1 MSTKHTADSV
11 CRGKGRPRAFDRAQA
26 LHSALKI
33 FWKQG
38 YEPASVA
45 ELCKAMEINPPSLYA
60 TFGNKASLF
69 LEALRHYEH
78 TYWDA
83 PAKHFLAEPDVYTAV
98 ANFFRESAQILLSP
112 EMEPMER
119 KLNVLRQTLEK
130 RELEAKLAEER
141 KNNLVMYLA
150 HDIRTPLTSVIGYL
164 SLLEEAPDMP
174 PEQKAKYVH
183 ITLEKANR
191 LEGLIQEFFEITRY
205 NIQQIR
211 LDKEWIDLYYMLV
224 QMIEEFYPLM
234 AEKGNRAALHST
246 ENIKIFGDP
255 TKLARVFNN
264 ILKNAIAYSAP
275 NTPISICVEELP
287 TAGLDEE
294 ETATGDR
301 KIRISFRN
309 QGMTIPQDKLT
320 AIFDKF
326 YRMDEARNSNT
337 GGAGLGLAIAREIV
351 TLHEGKIYA
360 ASEKGE
366 VVFCVE
372 LPHAA
377 E

>member
-1 MSTKHTADSV
+1 
-11 CRGKGRPRAFDRAQA
+11 
-26 LHSALKI
+26 
-33 FWKQG
+33 
-38 YEPASVA
+38 
-45 ELCKAMEINPPSLYA
+45 
-60 TFGNKASLF
+60 
-69 LEALRHYEH
+69 
-78 TYWDA
+78 
-83 PAKHFLAEPDVYTAV
+83 
-98 ANFFRESAQILLSP
+98 
-112 EMEPMER
+112 
-119 KLNVLRQTLEK
+119 
-130 RELEAKLAEER
+130 
-141 KNNLVMYLA
+141 
-150 HDIRTPLTSVIGYL
+150 
-164 SLLEEAPDMP
+164 
-174 PEQKAKYVH
+174 
-183 ITLEKANR
+183 
-191 LEGLIQEFFEITRY
+191 
-205 NIQQIR
+205 
-211 LDKEWIDLYYMLV
+211 MLV